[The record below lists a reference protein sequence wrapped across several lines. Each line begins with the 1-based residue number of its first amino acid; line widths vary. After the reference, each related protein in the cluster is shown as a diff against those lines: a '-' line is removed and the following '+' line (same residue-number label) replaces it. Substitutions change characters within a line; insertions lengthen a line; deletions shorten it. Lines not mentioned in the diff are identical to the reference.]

1 MTTRR
6 RKPPELPPIEEFPSL
21 EPGRS
26 TKGYASDSQAPFQP
40 LVTRPPTDELEEDDE
55 ASLPPLP
62 KAKASPVPWVVA
74 GVVALVAV
82 AGGLYALL

>member
-1 MTTRR
+1 MTERR
-6 RKPPELPPIEEFPSL
+6 RKPPELPPIEDFPSL

-26 TKGYASDSQAPFQP
+26 TKGYAKDSQAPFKP

-62 KAKASPVPWVVA
+62 QPKSSNTPWIMVGAAALVVVVA
-74 GVVALVAV
+74 GLF
-82 AGGLYALL
+82 LLL